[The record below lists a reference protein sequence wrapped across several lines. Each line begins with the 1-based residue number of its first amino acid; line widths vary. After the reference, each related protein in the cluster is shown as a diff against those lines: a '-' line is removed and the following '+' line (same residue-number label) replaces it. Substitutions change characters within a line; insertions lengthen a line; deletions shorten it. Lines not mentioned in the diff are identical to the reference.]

1 VVAAA
6 AAVLDLS
13 APCLQAVAAAA
24 VLELDFSLDRQKHP
38 MTNQLDFSLDRQ
50 KHPMANQLD
59 FSLDRQKHPMTNQLD
74 FSLDRQKHPMAN
86 QLDLPASRL
95 QAAAAAFSLVE
106 PLKDRCQ
113 CHTTPYCS
121 YIFVPYYSNP
131 VFL

>member
-24 VLELDFSLDRQKHP
+24 VLE
-38 MTNQLDFSLDRQ
+38 
-50 KHPMANQLD
+50 LD